1 MVATST
7 IIAGAAI
14 AASAAATGAALSQSG
29 GGGQSTE
36 PRNYGQETRDTLQ
49 AQIDLA
55 PQLYAANKEY
65 QPKYD
70 ALNLK
75 AYEGMLLGSPGGNQ
89 TTESYTDWEPLWIP
103 ENALPKP
110 WGEMTGSE
118 KQYWGDRL
126 AQAGQ
131 GTPGAGTGPTGAP
144 RVNAAGQGD
153 GGQNAVAGS
162 YGPGY
167 GGGPPVQGNGQQMFG
182 GEQVQRP
189 VQKSRTVTQPEQK
202 GLLSLM
208 ENEVAP
214 AVRRQ
219 AAADAEAQLALLKD
233 LGPRA
238 VTAIQGLDPT
248 QSRLV
253 QGLSDDAEA
262 GLAAGSKLDPAMR
275 REVEQDV
282 RGAQAARGFG
292 FGPTDVFEEAFGL
305 GSAGEA
311 LKERRLARA
320 GAVTGLRKSLYQ
332 DPVLAEFGAP
342 SSFSTNASQ
351 QILGNAQGSATTGA
365 NTLFN
370 PQSPYAMDI
379 YNTNF
384 NAAEAARIAAANRS
398 GALTGSLI
406 GAGGTIAGGYL
417 AGGGGYGNRV
427 GKGYGNSFGLVN

>member
-36 PRNYGQETRDTLQ
+36 PRNYAQETRDTLQ

-55 PQLYAANKEY
+55 PQLYAANAEY

-103 ENALPKP
+103 ENSLPKP

-126 AQAGQ
+126 AAAGNAPGGAAGGSGQGAPKVNGAGQ
-131 GTPGAGTGPTGAP
+131 GA
-144 RVNAAGQGD
+144 

-167 GGGPPVQGNGQQMFG
+167 GGQGQVVNNGQQMFG

-189 VQKSRTVTQPEQK
+189 VQKTRTVTQPEQK

-208 ENEVAP
+208 ENDVAP

-219 AAADAEAQLALLKD
+219 AAADAEAQLGLLKD

-238 VTAIQGLDPT
+238 VSAIQGLDPT
-248 QSRLV
+248 QTRLV

-351 QILGNAQGSATTGA
+351 QILGNAQGTATTGA

-370 PQSPYAMDI
+370 PQSPYAADI

-417 AGGGGYGNRV
+417 AGGGGYGGGI
-427 GKGYGNSFGLVN
+427 GKGYSRTGLYN

>member
-1 MVATST
+1 M
-7 IIAGAAI
+7 AAI
-14 AASAAATGAALSQSG
+14 TAAAIAVAASAAVTAGVSISQARKAGSG
-29 GGGQSTE
+29 STD
-36 PRNYGQETRDTLQ
+36 PRDYAQETRDTLQ

-55 PQLYAANKEY
+55 PQLYGAEAEY
-65 QPKYD
+65 APKYN

-75 AYEGMLLGSPGGNQ
+75 GYEQMLLGSPGGG
-89 TTESYTDWEPLWIP
+89 TSTESYTDWKPLWIP
-103 ENALPKP
+103 ENSLPKP
-110 WGEMTGSE
+110 WGEMTGTE

-126 AQAGQ
+126 A
-131 GTPGAGTGPTGAP
+131 
-144 RVNAAGQGD
+144 AAG
-153 GGQNAVAGS
+153 GGGGSGETGKGGNGETAQKPYTGAVAGT

-167 GGGPPVQGNGQQMFG
+167 GGGTRGLTGQMFG
-182 GEQVQRP
+182 GEQVMRP
-189 VQKSRTVTQPEQK
+189 VPSTRTVTNQGSK

-208 ENEVAP
+208 EEDVGP
-214 AVRRQ
+214 AVRR
-219 AAADAEAQLALLKD
+219 AARSDAEAQLEILKD
-233 LGPRA
+233 LGPQG
-238 VTAIQGLDPT
+238 VSAIQGLDPT
-248 QSRLV
+248 QTRIV
-253 QGLSDDAEA
+253 QGLSDDAEQ
-262 GLAAGSKLDPAMR
+262 GLALGSKLDPAME
-275 REVEQDV
+275 REVQQDV

-320 GAVTGLRKSLYQ
+320 GAVTGLRKGLYQ
-332 DPVLAEFGAP
+332 DPILAEFGAP

-351 QILGNAQGSATTGA
+351 SILGGAQQTATGT

-370 PQSPYAMDI
+370 PQSAYAQDV

-417 AGGGGYGNRV
+417 AGGGGYGGGI
-427 GKGYGNSFGLVN
+427 GKGYSRTGLFN

>member
-1 MVATST
+1 MAVATSA
-7 IIAGAAI
+7 IIAGAAV
-14 AASAAATGAALSQSG
+14 AASAAAAGVAMSQSG
-29 GGGQSTE
+29 GGQSTD

-55 PQLYAANKEY
+55 PQLYAANAEY
-65 QPKYD
+65 APKYN
-70 ALNLK
+70 ALNLD
-75 AYEGMLLGSPGGNQ
+75 AYEQMLLGSPGGKSS
-89 TTESYTDWEPLWIP
+89 TESYTDWEPLYIP
-103 ENALPKP
+103 ERSLPKP

-126 AQAGQ
+126 AAAGSSQTATAPNGAAGPGASSNGAYPNAGANPGYNAGQ
-131 GTPGAGTGPTGAP
+131 
-144 RVNAAGQGD
+144 VLN
-153 GGQNAVAGS
+153 
-162 YGPGY
+162 
-167 GGGPPVQGNGQQMFG
+167 NGQQMFG

-189 VQKSRTVTQPEQK
+189 VQKTRTVTTPEQK

-208 ENEVAP
+208 ETEVAP

-219 AAADAEAQLALLKD
+219 ATADAEAQLALLKD

-248 QSRLV
+248 ETRIV

-320 GAVTGLRKSLYQ
+320 GAVTGLRKNLYQ

-351 QILGNAQGSATTGA
+351 QILGNAQGTATTGA

-417 AGGGGYGNRV
+417 AGGYGSRV
-427 GKGYGNSFGLVN
+427 GRGYSSWGQGPS